1 MAREIFEK
9 TAGALA
15 GALLLCMPAL
25 AETVFENVTV
35 LAMDGSG
42 VVEGLSVVVEDD
54 RIISVADLGEFA
66 VSDDATIIDGEGR
79 YLIPGLGEMHG
90 HIPPVL
96 EGEQAVNDILFLYLS
111 NGVTTVR
118 GMLGSPGQLQLR
130 EEVLSGERVSPTLYL
145 AGPSF
150 NGNSIRSPEQA
161 TRRVEQQV
169 EEGWDLLKVHPGLT
183 RDEYDAMAEKAN
195 ALAMD
200 FGGHVPAEVG
210 LVRALEAGQR
220 TLDHLDGLIIYL
232 GGETDAIS
240 EDAMRAAARLTR
252 DAGTGVVP
260 TSALWITLLQAAD
273 RDELFSVAGL
283 DYMPAD
289 TVASWRSR
297 FDAGSGEAQ
306 DVHVENRRRLL
317 KILHEEGV
325 ELLFGTDAPQ
335 VFSVPGFSIHREI
348 EEMEAAGLSEA
359 DILISATSAIGTY
372 FADKDTFG
380 VIAPG
385 ARADLVLLEANPMED
400 LSALK
405 DPAGVMYRGNW
416 LSREAIQQE
425 LAAIAERAG

>member
-1 MAREIFEK
+1 MARAIFK
-9 TAGALA
+9 KAASALA
-15 GALLLCMPAL
+15 GALLICMPAL

-35 LAMDGSG
+35 LAMDGSDA
-42 VVEGLSVVVEDD
+42 VEGQTVLVDGD
-54 RIISVADLGEFA
+54 RI
-66 VSDDATIIDGEGR
+66 VSIRAASEARTPDGATVIDGQGR

-118 GMLGSPGQLQLR
+118 GMLGSPGQLKLR
-130 EEVLSGERVSPTLYL
+130 DEALSGERVSPTLYL

-183 RDEYDAMAEKAN
+183 RDEYDAMAEKAHE
-195 ALAMD
+195 LAMD

-210 LVRALEAGQR
+210 LAHALEAGQR

-232 GGETDAIS
+232 RGESEPLS
-240 EDAMRAAARLTR
+240 EDAMRSAAQLTR
-252 DAGTGVVP
+252 DAGTGIVP

-283 DYMPAD
+283 EYMPAD

-297 FDAGSGEAQ
+297 FDAGSGEAR

-317 KILHEEGV
+317 KVLHEEGV

-348 EEMEAAGLSEA
+348 EEMEASGLSEA
-359 DILISATSAIGTY
+359 DILASATSAIGAY
-372 FADKDTFG
+372 FADQDTFG
-380 VIAPG
+380 TIAPG
-385 ARADLVLLEANPMED
+385 ARADLVLLDANPMED

-416 LSREAIQQE
+416 LPREAIKLE
-425 LAAIAERAG
+425 LAAIAERAR